1 MPGGMAPLSADDA
14 WQRVACPG
22 APCDIPAMATY
33 DLEGVRH
40 VVFVCMGANCRD
52 AGADD
57 VFAEL
62 KAARKELDLKGT
74 VHLVRTRCMDRCDD
88 ACNVVVTPGTCW
100 YGEVTP
106 KAARRIARE
115 HLKDGVPVESC
126 VVYRDADQRLL
137 RTGRGRRGKPLQ

>member
-1 MPGGMAPLSADDA
+1 VPGGTASLFAGGHRGELPAPGK
-14 WQRVACPG
+14 QVTFPV
-22 APCDIPAMATY
+22 MATY

-40 VVFVCMGANCRD
+40 VVFICMGADCRD
-52 AGADD
+52 AGAEE
-57 VFAEL
+57 VLAEL
-62 KAARKELDLKGT
+62 KTARKELDLKGT

-100 YGEVTP
+100 YGEVSP

-126 VVYRDADQRLL
+126 VVYRDADQRLQ
-137 RTGRGRRGKPLQ
+137 RTGRGKRGKPLQ